1 MSQTGT
7 QAAPGRTPQPLPPG
21 FRVVLWLFVPLF
33 MLSVGVLIGIVF
45 ATRSGLMQPRGAT
58 PDQVPGTFDPLRPD
72 TGLESFRIP
81 AFDLVDQS
89 GQRQSLD
96 LFRGRVTIV
105 GFVFTNCPLAC
116 PAMTAQMASLQQALK
131 DTSVRL
137 ASVSLDPEHDTP
149 AKLKAYGENV
159 GADFTRWAFLT
170 QPDAGTKIAP
180 DKVWSRRA
188 LIEHL
193 KMHVALDASV
203 EIPLADGSTMVNIV
217 HPTRLFLVSD
227 NGQVLGTYDTK
238 DMTDMRA
245 LQDRARRAA
254 VALTIRP

>member
-1 MSQTGT
+1 MT
-7 QAAPGRTPQPLPPG
+7 QVESPAAPGRTPQPLPPG

-33 MLSVGVLIGIVF
+33 MLSVGVLIGIIV
-45 ATRSGLMQPRGAT
+45 ATRSGLMQPRGAA
-58 PDQVPGTFDPLRPD
+58 PDQASGTFDPLRPD
-72 TGLESFRIP
+72 SGLESFRIP

-89 GQRQSLD
+89 GQRHSLD

-131 DTSVRL
+131 DTTVRL
-137 ASVSLDPEHDTP
+137 ASISLDPEHDTP
-149 AKLKAYGENV
+149 AILKAYGENV
-159 GADFTRWAFLT
+159 GADFTRWVFLT
-170 QPDAGTKIAP
+170 QPDAGTKLPP
-180 DKVWSRRA
+180 DKVWSRRI
-188 LIEHL
+188 LVESL
-193 KMHVALDASV
+193 KMHVALDSNV

-217 HPTRLFLVSD
+217 HPTRLFLVGD

-245 LQDRARRAA
+245 MQDRARRAS